1 MNESKVEVWLDR
13 FDKETFVVGVRK
25 GGKYDARKVNLW
37 HEDQMR
43 DALAESIKDIMENIN
58 EPAPR

>member
-37 HEDQMR
+37 HGG
-43 DALAESIKDIMENIN
+43 SN
-58 EPAPR
+58 EGCPGRKHQGYNGEH